1 MNIRQN
7 YLIPLLLWFLTL
19 TLGDIQPG
27 ICAADAP
34 TSATPAAETIKQ
46 VVGKIYVAMQK
57 LEGEVFYRHV
67 DMTTVADSLAVDAEA
82 LVRGFKQDEMAELA
96 KLSPMLTNYIQKG
109 DLSAAKIAA
118 KNMLTIDTA
127 RWFNMSAKGK
137 IVSAFAGDAGLLL
150 KQFHLLSKTNDI
162 HYKGIKY
169 IQVQGNKAV
178 VAITI
183 RVDKYHSDIQPIG
196 QLELENNVWRVKKV
210 LNAKALVQRIQALDR
225 AQWTTKAKPKQPQT
239 GVQTNTSQS
248 KSLPH

>member
-1 MNIRQN
+1 MKIIQH
-7 YLIPLLLWFLTL
+7 LLLPFLLCLMTL
-19 TLGDIQPG
+19 TLSIVRPEP
-27 ICAADAP
+27 CRAAAPTDAP
-34 TSATPAAETIKQ
+34 TASETIKQ
-46 VVGKIYVAMQK
+46 VVGKIYVAIQK

-67 DMTTVADSLAVDAEA
+67 DMTTVAESLAVDAED
-82 LVRGFKQDEMAELA
+82 LVRGFKKEEMAELA

-118 KNMLTIDTA
+118 KNMLIIDTA

-137 IVSAFAGDAGLLL
+137 IVSALAGDAGLLL
-150 KQFHLLSKTNDI
+150 KQFHLLAETNNI

-183 RVDKYHSDIQPIG
+183 GVDKYHSDIKPIG
-196 QLELENNVWRVKKV
+196 QLELENGVWRVKKV

-225 AQWTTKAKPKQPQT
+225 AQWLAKAKAKQL
-239 GVQTNTSQS
+239 
-248 KSLPH
+248 K